1 MFLLGL
7 AMERVTAAPR
17 TEFLKLDAV
26 LVVAAIL
33 FRGVVSLT
41 ALAARQGNN
50 RANCFLCHFSLQG
63 G

>member
-7 AMERVTAAPR
+7 AMERMTAASR
-17 TEFLKLDAV
+17 TEFLKLEAV

-33 FRGVVSLT
+33 FRSIVSLT

-50 RANCFLCHFSLQG
+50 CADCFLRHFSLKG

>member
-7 AMERVTAAPR
+7 AMERMTAAPR
-17 TEFLKLDAV
+17 TEFLELEPV

-33 FRGVVSLT
+33 FRGIVSLT

-50 RANCFLCHFSLQG
+50 RTDCFLCHFSLKG

>member
-7 AMERVTAAPR
+7 AMERMTTAPR
-17 TEFLKLDAV
+17 TEFLELEAV
-26 LVVAAIL
+26 LVVAAVL

-50 RANCFLCHFSLQG
+50 RADCFLCHFSLKG

>member
-41 ALAARQGNN
+41 AFAARQGNN